1 MSLSM
6 NACFCKQ
13 AMLQS
18 LPQHLPYQSSSLLRS
33 VLGHVAV
40 RYNVIKKN
48 NLASEI
54 HAQ

>member
-1 MSLSM
+1 
-6 NACFCKQ
+6 
-13 AMLQS
+13 MLQS
-18 LPQHLPYQSSSLLRS
+18 LPEHLPYQASSLLRS

-40 RYNVIKKN
+40 RYDVLKKN